1 VKDFNHNHSLIIEE
15 AHFILRKL
23 AIISETVSKIDYQS
37 KTQATFAQIL
47 ISMRLEDENCI
58 LKSRDIYNV
67 KQSIRRNTFESLTSI
82 QFLLQ
87 NLKRDN

>member
-1 VKDFNHNHSLIIEE
+1 VRNFSHNHSLIIER
-15 AHFILRKL
+15 AHFALRKL

-37 KTQATFAQIL
+37 KAQATSAQVL
-47 ISMRLEDENCI
+47 ISMRLEDEDCI

-67 KQSIRRNTFESLTSI
+67 KQSIRRNILGSLTST

-87 NLKRDN
+87 NLERDN